1 MTPVSTLSYKFSLI
15 FLNDQIMTTINFSA
29 VIVLLPISYFYKD

>member
-15 FLNDQIMTTINFSA
+15 ILNDQIMTTTIFLLSA
-29 VIVLLPISYFYKD
+29 QFLFAIF